1 MKKLSGNYIGFAVV
15 LHLILSCGPDKK
27 NSSTDTGDKADTA
40 DTAVSNPDISQL
52 GFATAALAVKD
63 LPPTPHNIPELVGFA
78 GNQWTRP
85 HLPPLRLNADGRL
98 GVQTKGSNVNRLDV
112 LLLAPEALNVNFHD
126 SKGADILSKSPSGSP
141 QVSQLDYSG
150 TIQSVAPGWESV
162 HSSFCDDFSLQN
174 PSVCTDPVTEKAA
187 DCYQLSALISARK
200 DKLWRIIS
208 IPIKIRVSEPK
219 TANAKITELT
229 VAGSPTMS
237 PASSLTAMFEPLAV
251 GDGRLFISRV
261 GNSTLNWVDS
271 SGKNGNGKY
280 DVVYAWYP
288 AVGKDGKPSAAC
300 DASRWSQLLPI
311 SHAPYDA
318 DVKAKYDF
326 AKDVFRD
333 GAGNIL
339 PDGKELGITYPWMD
353 HQAKNLVFAS
363 SSSPLFSFDKATQK
377 VVSRFDVKCTKTP
390 CVDPLPKTETEM
402 KSLEAQG
409 DSQGFAVMGA
419 WTRGKMTLFDN
430 LINKADFGLGSQDKD
445 LRDVALYRSGSNPGW
460 VTVGANRDT
469 SSIDGLPG
477 YVSNTTLFDSIGDRF
492 AFSKNFMPALSKD
505 VVWLVSNG
513 TMTDELAFDD
523 YLDRDVLVSSDMSA
537 PLIWDSKNLYLT
549 YNDGASTTEPLV
561 QNTAF
566 ISNQSP
572 QFGRLKG
579 KARVEPVAAGG
590 RFGRGVF
597 LGADDSIDYEFPGAS
612 ADSTLFFSIFL
623 SSRMNEGSPA
633 GDIARFPD
641 GGKISISRGGVLTF
655 SFPTGSGGTGTKTI
669 GLPPNEFQWGK
680 WVHLSFLL
688 EPQALPNKGFNISVF
703 LNGMKYRQVG
713 VVNRPFGITKGLFS
727 VGRGFRGWIDEV
739 RLVKTAPNLE
749 EACNLAY
756 GTLGAIDPLHE
767 SDAAVAKWNT
777 LAGLYPSTSHQEIK
791 NLLISFNSRHA
802 AGQKFVCLTDHSQR
816 FGWSTRL
823 PVPKGISYLRHTI
836 HMAGKSFVHD
846 QPRPDSTTNSFCLSC
861 HSNNSLVSGL
871 KISAPLKLIPMRRMS
886 DDRRKQPTQP
896 VAKIFGYSPMG
907 LLGGSPETSGT
918 LDVYRYLFP

>member
-1 MKKLSGNYIGFAVV
+1 MKTRFGNCIGFAFV
-15 LHLILSCGPDKK
+15 LQLIVSCGNEKK
-27 NSSTDTGDKADTA
+27 KSSTDATD
-40 DTAVSNPDISQL
+40 SNEEISQL
-52 GFATAALAVKD
+52 GFASRSIDNKD
-63 LPPTPHNIPELVGFA
+63 LPPTPLNIPELVGFA

-126 SKGADILSKSPSGSP
+126 SNGADILRKSAAGSP

-150 TIQSVAPGWESV
+150 SIQSVAPGWESV
-162 HSSFCDDFSLQN
+162 HSSLCEDFSIQN
-174 PSVCTDPVTEKAA
+174 PSVCEDPITEKAS

-208 IPIKIRVSEPK
+208 IPVKIRVSEPK

-229 VAGSPTMS
+229 VTGSPTMS
-237 PASSLTAMFEPLAV
+237 PTSSLTAMFEPLAV
-251 GDGRLFISRV
+251 GDGRLYISRV

-271 SGKNGNGKY
+271 SGKRGNGKY

-288 AVGKDGKPSAAC
+288 PVGKDGRPSKAC

-326 AKDVFRD
+326 AKDLFRD

-353 HQAKNLVFAS
+353 HQAKNLVFAA
-363 SSSPLFSFDKATQK
+363 SSSPLFSYNKDTKK
-377 VVSRFDVKCTKTP
+377 VVSRFDVRCSKAP
-390 CVDPLPKTETEM
+390 CVDPLPKTEIDM
-402 KSLEAQG
+402 KKFEAQG

-430 LINKADFGLGSQDKD
+430 LINKADFGLGSQDAD
-445 LRDVALYRSGSNPGW
+445 LRDVALYRSGSNLRW

-469 SSIDGLPG
+469 SSIENLPG

-537 PLIWDSKNLYLT
+537 PLIWNSNLRLT
-549 YNDGASTTEPLV
+549 YNDGTSSTEPLI
-561 QNTAF
+561 QNTAY
-566 ISNQSP
+566 ISNLSP
-572 QFGRLKG
+572 KFGRLKG

-597 LGADDSIDYEFPGAS
+597 LGAEDSIDYDFPGAS
-612 ADSTLFFSIFL
+612 TDTTLFFSIFL
-623 SSRMNEGSPA
+623 NSRMNERSPA
-633 GDIARFPD
+633 GEIARFPD
-641 GGKISISRGGVLTF
+641 GGTISISNAGVLTF
-655 SFPTGSGGTGTKTI
+655 TFSTGSGRTGTKTI
-669 GLPPNEFQWGK
+669 ELPPNEFQWGK

-688 EPQALPNKGFNISVF
+688 EPQALPKKGFNISIF
-703 LNGMKYRQVG
+703 LNGMKYRQIG
-713 VVNRPFGITKGLFS
+713 VLNRPFVITTGVFS

-756 GTLGAIDPLHE
+756 GTLGAIDPLLE
-767 SDAAVAKWNT
+767 SDAAVGKWNT
-777 LAGLYPSTSHQEIK
+777 LAALYPTTSHQEIK
-791 NLLISFNSRHA
+791 NLLVSFNSIYA
-802 AGQKFVCLTDHSQR
+802 ARQKFVCLTDHSQR

-836 HMAGKSFVHD
+836 HMAGKSFAHN

-871 KISAPLKLIPMRRMS
+871 KISAPLKLMPTRKMT

-896 VAKIFGYSPMG
+896 VAKIFGYTPVG
-907 LLGGSPETSGT
+907 FLEGSPETSGT